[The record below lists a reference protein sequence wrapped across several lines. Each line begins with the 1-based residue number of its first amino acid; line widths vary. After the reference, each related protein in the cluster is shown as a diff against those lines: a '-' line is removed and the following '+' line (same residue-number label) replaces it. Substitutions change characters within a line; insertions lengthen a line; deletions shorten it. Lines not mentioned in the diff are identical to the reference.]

1 MVQIY
6 LNISSVITIVISMGN
21 KISVFHALSSET
33 RIKMLRLLLKEKK
46 HISALARE
54 IGIAVPVASRH
65 VKILEKADLIDK
77 KIIGNVHLL
86 SVKHEKIDHLME
98 PLVESVEVEI
108 GQDDR
113 LDVALQQL
121 PFVRLQSHGKDEFI
135 YSVDGKKG
143 YFLYEV
149 EGKNPDVPINAYKPD
164 HDVTVLLNKLVSVKQ
179 KKIFVKIKKKKNA
192 EKR

>member
-6 LNISSVITIVISMGN
+6 LNISLIITIVISMGN

-33 RIKMLRLLLKEKK
+33 RIKILRLLLKEKK
-46 HISALARE
+46 HISAIARE
-54 IGIAVPVASRH
+54 IGIAVPVVSRH
-65 VKILEKADLIDK
+65 VKILEKAGLIEK

-86 SVKHEKIDHLME
+86 SVKREKIDHLME

-113 LDVALQQL
+113 LDAALKQL
-121 PFVRLQSHGKDEFI
+121 PFVRLQSLGKDEFI

-143 YFLYEV
+143 YFLYEI
-149 EGKNPDVPINAYKPD
+149 EGKNPDVPINKYKPD
-164 HDVTVLLNKLVSVKQ
+164 HDVMVLLNKLVSVKQ
-179 KKIFVKIKKKKNA
+179 KKIFVKIKKKKD
-192 EKR
+192 EKKK

>member
-1 MVQIY
+1 MD
-6 LNISSVITIVISMGN
+6 N

-33 RIKMLRLLLKEKK
+33 RIKILRVLLKEKK
-46 HISALARE
+46 HISAIARE

-65 VKILEKADLIDK
+65 VKILEESGLIDK

-98 PLVESVEVEI
+98 PLIESVEVEI
-108 GQDDR
+108 NPEDR
-113 LDVALQQL
+113 LDAALQQL

-149 EGKNPDVPINAYKPD
+149 DGKNPDVPVNEYKPD
-164 HDVTVLLNKLVSVKQ
+164 HDVTVMLNKLVSVKQ
-179 KKIFVKIKKKKNA
+179 KKIFVKIKKKKDI
-192 EKR
+192 EKQ